1 MGGIYIAFH
10 TFLTLNGQKMR
21 FLRDKL
27 SEHTHTHG
35 VVLTKLALHLLTI
48 FIFIEIAILSY
59 LFSTNP
65 WDLIKSVRVWNLPG
79 TGRGFQPSELGR
91 KPKRDW
97 PAVMRSNA

>member
-1 MGGIYIAFH
+1 M
-10 TFLTLNGQKMR
+10 
-21 FLRDKL
+21 
-27 SEHTHTHG
+27 
-35 VVLTKLALHLLTI
+35 
-48 FIFIEIAILSY
+48 FIEIAILSY
-59 LFSTNP
+59 LFLTNP